1 MVAAYRDAMTD
12 PIRLTEI
19 DCHINDE
26 AFSAEVLKIIDR
38 WIADGTIRMTR

>member
-1 MVAAYRDAMTD
+1 MVSAYRAAMTD
-12 PIRLTEI
+12 PIQLTEL

-26 AFSAEVLKIIDR
+26 AFSVEVLRIIDR